1 MELYSDRLII
11 TWNATDAYKVYI
23 KEGESPQENL
33 KYWDKTIKKL
43 YIFDGIQFEKN
54 QPIII

>member
-23 KEGESPQENL
+23 DEGESPQENL
-33 KYWDKTIKKL
+33 KYWDKSIKKF
-43 YIFDGIQFEKN
+43 YIFEGIQFEEN
-54 QPIII
+54 QPY